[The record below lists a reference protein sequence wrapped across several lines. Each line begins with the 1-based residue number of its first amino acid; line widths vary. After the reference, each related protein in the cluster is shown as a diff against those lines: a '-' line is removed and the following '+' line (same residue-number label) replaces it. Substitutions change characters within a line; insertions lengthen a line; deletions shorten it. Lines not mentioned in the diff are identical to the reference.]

1 MNPTSRTLDTLRTGL
16 LVGAALIAGLF
27 ALPVLWCDPSTLSQ
41 ALGVYQA
48 LAMALIA
55 MAGGVAGVYGARHIT
70 GRIPT
75 TAMMERGIAS
85 GVAVR
90 PGPTILP
97 DEV

>member
-1 MNPTSRTLDTLRTGL
+1 MTPGSRTLDTLRVGL

-27 ALPVLWCDPSTLSQ
+27 ALPVLWRDPDTLSQ

-55 MAGGVAGVYGARHIT
+55 MVGGVAGVYGARNL
-70 GRIPT
+70 PT
-75 TAMMERGIAS
+75 PWRAQTSHEIAS

-90 PGPTILP
+90 PGATILP